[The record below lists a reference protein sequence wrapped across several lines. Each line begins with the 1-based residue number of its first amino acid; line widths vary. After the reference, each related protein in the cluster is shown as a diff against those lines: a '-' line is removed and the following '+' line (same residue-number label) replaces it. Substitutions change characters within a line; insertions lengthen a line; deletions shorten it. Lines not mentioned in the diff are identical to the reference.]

1 MQPSTHYFDS
11 TGEAYNASQ
20 TRDEITGG
28 DVLVVV
34 PEGVVGIMVGAW
46 PTAVTVTTGEF
57 HGLAEGV
64 EWSAVPSVWD
74 DEVIDYSESHRVA
87 LQAVAELDAATE
99 LRTGLT
105 ADELDFLREERE
117 L

>member
-1 MQPSTHYFDS
+1 MKVTIHYFDS

-20 TRDEITGG
+20 TRDEIKGG

-46 PTAVTVTTGEF
+46 PTAVTETTGEF

-74 DEVIDYSESHRVA
+74 DEVNDYSESQRVG
-87 LQAVAELDAATE
+87 LQAVAAPDAGPA
-99 LRTGLT
+99 LRPGLN
-105 ADELDFLREERE
+105 A
-117 L
+117 